1 MRASE
6 PVFGGPVK
14 RLVEFSLEQ
23 GGSVLV
29 EVDESP
35 AGPVTRGLG
44 KDRLGVAE
52 HGDKTFEPT
61 TAAVAPTATS
71 LIPRLRSTD
80 DRPDEIG
87 VEFGVQLSAQEGAFI
102 ASWRPK
108 LRVSMTW
115 RGGSVSG

>member
-1 MRASE
+1 M
-6 PVFGGPVK
+6 K
-14 RLVEFSLEQ
+14 RLVEFPLEQ

-29 EVDESP
+29 EVDEPP

-80 DRPDEIG
+80 DPPDEIG

-102 ASWRPK
+102 ASVAAQAQGVDDLAWRLGEWLNGAP
-108 LRVSMTW
+108 
-115 RGGSVSG
+115 